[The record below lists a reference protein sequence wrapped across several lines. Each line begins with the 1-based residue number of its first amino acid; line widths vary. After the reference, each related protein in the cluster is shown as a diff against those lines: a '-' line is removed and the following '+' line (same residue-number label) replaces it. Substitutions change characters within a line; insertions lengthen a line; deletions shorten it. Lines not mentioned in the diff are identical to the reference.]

1 MGWEVVYYNH
11 KEQTNRPKAGKEIKK
26 MNADFSIYLTQWGCF
41 ADEMRW
47 VCESNKNGMICATF
61 RTYQQAVEWCEN
73 KGYSHN

>member
-1 MGWEVVYYNH
+1 
-11 KEQTNRPKAGKEIKK
+11 

-47 VCESNKNGMICATF
+47 VCESNKNGMIYATF
-61 RTYQQAVEWCEN
+61 RTYQQAIDWCEN

>member
-1 MGWEVVYYNH
+1 
-11 KEQTNRPKAGKEIKK
+11 
-26 MNADFSIYLTQWGCF
+26 MNADFSIYLMQWGCY
-41 ADEMRW
+41 ADEMRY

>member
-1 MGWEVVYYNH
+1 MGKWYIIITRN
-11 KEQTNRPKAGKEIKK
+11 KEQAKGRKGNKK

>member
-1 MGWEVVYYNH
+1 MVYYNH
-11 KEQTNRPKAGKEIKK
+11 KEQRNGLKAGKEIK